1 MCYTAYP
8 KPLANSLKSLHVSHL
23 LNNAKARLLSL
34 PFIRS
39 LTLPLALGLLASIIC
54 LVIFASI
61 AEDLHEPGEEIIV
74 FDMAF
79 AQAFR
84 ADTPQALTFYRGLS
98 FIGYQGLW
106 IIGMIVG
113 IYFLLKKHWLHLGLW
128 IVTLLGG
135 LLLNNVLKLLFA
147 RPRPETRLID
157 VIAYSFPSGHAMM
170 SLIGFGLLTY
180 FLWRATHNH
189 ILRIF
194 LVFGASLLVMLVGIS
209 RLALN
214 VHYVSD
220 VLAGFA
226 AGGVWLLSCIIVA
239 NRIGRV
245 E

>member
-1 MCYTAYP
+1 MSNLFNDA
-8 KPLANSLKSLHVSHL
+8 KSRI
-23 LNNAKARLLSL
+23 LNL

-54 LVIFASI
+54 LVIFAAI
-61 AEDLHEPGEEIIV
+61 AEDLHEPGEEII
-74 FDMAF
+74 FIDIAF

-84 ADTPQALTFYRGLS
+84 ADSPQALTFYRALS

-106 IIGMIVG
+106 IIGVLVAL
-113 IYFLLKKHWLHLGLW
+113 YFVIKKHWLHLGLW
-128 IVTLLGG
+128 VVTLLGG

-180 FLWRATHNH
+180 FLWRATNNA

-194 LVFGASLLVMLVGIS
+194 LVFGSTLLVMLVGIS

-239 NRIGRV
+239 NRIARV

>member
-1 MCYTAYP
+1 MLYCLPVSPAH
-8 KPLANSLKSLHVSHL
+8 SLRNCRLSHL
-23 LNNAKARLLSL
+23 FRNTKNRMLSL

-61 AEDLHEPGEEIIV
+61 AEELNEPQDTLLV
-74 FDMAF
+74 FDAAF

-84 ADTPQALTFYRGLS
+84 ADNPQALTFYRGLS

-135 LLLNNVLKLLFA
+135 LVLNNLLKLLFA

-170 SLIGFGLLTY
+170 SMIGFGLLTY
-180 FLWRATHNH
+180 FLWRATHNA

-194 LVFGASLLVMLVGIS
+194 LVFGATLLVILVGIS

-239 NRIGRV
+239 NRIARV